1 MELIAFNFIMPISY
15 RGCNDRQRQAAK
27 FFFNMLVNT
36 DCFSKVQKPLTV
48 FCSFGL
54 SSAFGRSALDASFGS
69 LSLRAFAALSVG
81 LSLGALAI
89 LLGGLRIGGLSFVFP
104 GACALV
110 ILDGLSVGEIHVACR
125 LRTSPTVT
133 TKNIFSFDC
142 IHSQVTESLVQ
153 TSVTS
158 PMTHLSS
165 VSLSRTRNNITKFE
179 ITM

>member
-1 MELIAFNFIMPISY
+1 MPISY

-27 FFFNMLVNT
+27 SFFQHSGDT
-36 DCFSKVQKPLTV
+36 DCLSKVQKPLTV

-54 SSAFGRSALDASFGS
+54 RLLSLVSFGS
-69 LSLRAFAALSVG
+69 LSLRAFAALSLG
-81 LSLGALAI
+81 RLGA
-89 LLGGLRIGGLSFVFP
+89 LRIGGLSFVFP
-104 GACALV
+104 GTCALV
-110 ILDGLSVGEIHVACR
+110 ILDGRLIVGEIHDACR

-133 TKNIFSFDC
+133 TKNMFSFDC

-165 VSLSRTRNNITKFE
+165 VSLSRTRNNQTKFE
-179 ITM
+179 K

>member
-1 MELIAFNFIMPISY
+1 
-15 RGCNDRQRQAAK
+15 
-27 FFFNMLVNT
+27 MLVNT
-36 DCFSKVQKPLTV
+36 DCLSKVQKPLTV

-69 LSLRAFAALSVG
+69 LSLRAFAALSLG

-89 LLGGLRIGGLSFVFP
+89 LLGGLRIGLSFVFP